1 MEEFLEPRRLIF
13 VGSSRKDLQAF
24 PGDVRDIIGHALF
37 LAQNG
42 KKHPDAKPLTGDAA
56 FRGAGVLEVVEDYRG
71 DAYRAVYTVRYKEAV
86 YVLHAFQ
93 KRSKQG
99 IKTPKRET
107 DLIKSR
113 LKDAAAIHEEQA
125 RKDK

>member
-1 MEEFLEPRRLIF
+1 VEEFLEPRRLIF